1 MKQKSRWS
9 LSRSLSQ
16 GDKMALADS
25 PKDFGVWGREGGGVE
40 REKERKEWERGKRG
54 ESFTVKRFHNKI
66 L

>member
-1 MKQKSRWS
+1 MVIISVIVSRRQNGISRQPKGFWS
-9 LSRSLSQ
+9 VGKR
-16 GDKMALADS
+16 
-25 PKDFGVWGREGGGVE
+25 RGGVE

>member
-1 MKQKSRWS
+1 
-9 LSRSLSQ
+9 
-16 GDKMALADS
+16 MALADS